1 MPRNVRVMLMAH
13 AVCVWVRYRTHAPMW
28 VQHMGV
34 GAGSVTLTPQPPQPL
49 IQAALWTPKTPE
61 IYLRPPQGTLGP
73 LGTPGTLL
81 EPCCAFFWP
90 VFLACFWPVSGLF
103 LAVSGLFLPC
113 FGLLGMGRD
122 G

>member
-1 MPRNVRVMLMAH
+1 
-13 AVCVWVRYRTHAPMW
+13 MW

-34 GAGSVTLTPQPPQPL
+34 GAGSVTLTPQPPQSL

-81 EPCCAFFWP
+81 EPCYACFWP
-90 VFLACFWPVSGLF
+90 VFWPVSGLF
-103 LAVSGLFLPC
+103 LAWFWLVLAFFCPV

-122 G
+122 GWGEPG

>member
-1 MPRNVRVMLMAH
+1 
-13 AVCVWVRYRTHAPMW
+13 MW

-34 GAGSVTLTPQPPQPL
+34 GAGSVTLIPQPPQPL
-49 IQAALWTPKTPE
+49 IQATLWAPKTPE

-73 LGTPGTLL
+73 FGTPGTLL
-81 EPCCAFFWP
+81 EPSYARFWP

-122 G
+122 GWGEPG